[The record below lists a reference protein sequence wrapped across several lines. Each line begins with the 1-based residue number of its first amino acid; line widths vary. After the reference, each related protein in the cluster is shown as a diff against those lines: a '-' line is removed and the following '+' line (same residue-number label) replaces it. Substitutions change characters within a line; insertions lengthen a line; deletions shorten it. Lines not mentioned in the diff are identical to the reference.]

1 LLTNIGIIKYDLLI
15 IIIYNFEKSLISCPQ
30 QYLSPKMLC
39 NIFWMLNAILPKGT
53 VKDESTFFILV
64 SILLGLIATAYIMRW
79 RRNKE
84 TQ

>member
-1 LLTNIGIIKYDLLI
+1 
-15 IIIYNFEKSLISCPQ
+15 
-30 QYLSPKMLC
+30 MLG

>member
-1 LLTNIGIIKYDLLI
+1 MLGNIL
-15 IIIYNFEKSLISCPQ
+15 
-30 QYLSPKMLC
+30 
-39 NIFWMLNAILPKGT
+39 WMLNAILPKGT